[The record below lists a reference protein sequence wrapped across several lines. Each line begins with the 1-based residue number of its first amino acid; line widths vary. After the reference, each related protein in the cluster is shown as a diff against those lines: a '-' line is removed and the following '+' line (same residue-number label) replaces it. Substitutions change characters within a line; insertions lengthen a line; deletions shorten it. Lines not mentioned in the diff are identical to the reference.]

1 MPLKKIMA
9 NVSLSKS
16 NLKLD
21 PSVSYYWVIITAG
34 SSPAPGQSWSLKVRQ
49 HPHLMSFP
57 RRLLN
62 GFLLYI
68 VKAESKDEWL
78 SHSCFKS
85 ESPDR
90 IIKVSLPKQTQHFW
104 FSLSLPMV
112 QYCWVGR
119 DNLHDWQYYHSYI
132 SQCVYL
138 FDLLTGPS
146 ISHKDQNLHSMK
158 PLTPRHITL
167 EIVFASVLWIFHGDS
182 KLQCWVICLIL
193 GVFCVCVM
201 IT

>member
-21 PSVSYYWVIITAG
+21 PSVSYYWVIFTAG
-34 SSPAPGQSWSLKVRQ
+34 SFPAPGQSLSLEVRQ
-49 HPHLMSFP
+49 HPHLMSFSFP

-62 GFLLYI
+62 GFLLYR

-90 IIKVSLPKQTQHFW
+90 IIKVSLPKQTQHF
-104 FSLSLPMV
+104 
-112 QYCWVGR
+112 
-119 DNLHDWQYYHSYI
+119 
-132 SQCVYL
+132 
-138 FDLLTGPS
+138 
-146 ISHKDQNLHSMK
+146 
-158 PLTPRHITL
+158 
-167 EIVFASVLWIFHGDS
+167 
-182 KLQCWVICLIL
+182 
-193 GVFCVCVM
+193 
-201 IT
+201 